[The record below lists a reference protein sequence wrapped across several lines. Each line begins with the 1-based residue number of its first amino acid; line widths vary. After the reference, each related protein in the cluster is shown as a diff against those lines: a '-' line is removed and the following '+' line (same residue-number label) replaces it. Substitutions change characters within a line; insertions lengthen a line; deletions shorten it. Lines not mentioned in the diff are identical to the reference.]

1 MIALNINMV
10 AIGIAVTVLL
20 VLYLIHKQLR
30 KTQNEVNGL
39 KKFSNVVAQRFAAI
53 APPPTAPVVE
63 EEEEK
68 EEKATGA
75 HEGSESAQTQTA
87 TEIDEKKNA

>member
-63 EEEEK
+63 EEK

-75 HEGSESAQTQTA
+75 HEGGESAQTQTA

>member
-63 EEEEK
+63 EEEK

-75 HEGSESAQTQTA
+75 HEGGESAQTQTA

>member
-39 KKFSNVVAQRFAAI
+39 KKFSNVVAQKFAAI

-63 EEEEK
+63 EEEK

-75 HEGSESAQTQTA
+75 HEGGESAQTQTA

>member
-63 EEEEK
+63 EEET

-75 HEGSESAQTQTA
+75 REGGESAQTQTA

>member
-63 EEEEK
+63 EEEK

-75 HEGSESAQTQTA
+75 REGGESAQTQTA